1 MIVPAIENGG
11 FHWGM
16 LRRSALAVGEKLGE
30 IFPPNYFQECM
41 FFLMV
46 L

>member
-1 MIVPAIENGG
+1 ME
-11 FHWGM
+11 
-16 LRRSALAVGEKLGE
+16 LAATTGEFGADGRWPLGEKLGE

-41 FFLMV
+41 CFLIV

>member
-1 MIVPAIENGG
+1 MEMAAFTGEFGAEVCWP
-11 FHWGM
+11 
-16 LRRSALAVGEKLGE
+16 LGEKLGE

-41 FFLMV
+41 CFFMV